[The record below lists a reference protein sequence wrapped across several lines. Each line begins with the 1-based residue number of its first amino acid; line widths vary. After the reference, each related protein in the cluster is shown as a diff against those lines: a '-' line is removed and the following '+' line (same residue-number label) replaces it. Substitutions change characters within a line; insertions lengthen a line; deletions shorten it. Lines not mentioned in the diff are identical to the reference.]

1 MCILEVSELCKAYPS
16 FQLRDVSFSLK
27 EGRITGLWAA
37 TARGKPPCSSPF
49 WAFCIRTGGD
59 HLFRRHPF

>member
-27 EGRITGLWAA
+27 ETSR
-37 TARGKPPCSSPF
+37 S
-49 WAFCIRTGGD
+49 
-59 HLFRRHPF
+59 